1 MQNPESNTSNV
12 QVLVDLKDP
21 ESVVGI
27 MAIANWSKD
36 RVQTVQVWPFVREP
50 INTAAEVPREMP
62 TLRPT
67 KRAGVWL
74 AIIIRTR
81 SLIETYNAC
90 P

>member
-50 INTAAEVPREMP
+50 INTAAEVPRGDADFEAYKALQF
-62 TLRPT
+62 TL
-67 KRAGVWL
+67 K
-74 AIIIRTR
+74 
-81 SLIETYNAC
+81 
-90 P
+90 